1 MDICMTPFSAVFSAL
16 TTMTDAGYSQ
26 NFNRYS
32 CCQNNLLTYTDLS
45 AELACFVP
53 VIAGSIIGAYASAS
67 IQIKVCRIFK
77 GTLMPANYK
86 YERIAVTYKQSGK
99 YLFPC
104 SLEVFLSG
112 TPP

>member
-1 MDICMTPFSAVFSAL
+1 MTPFSAVFSAL

-32 CCQNNLLTYTDLS
+32 CCQNNPLTYTDLS
-45 AELACFVP
+45 VELACFVP

-77 GTLMPANYK
+77 GTLMPRNYK